1 MDDPRFDASPLPATY
16 VRQSPPPLGLPA
28 LSGDLRADVAIV
40 GGGYT
45 GLAAALHLAERGTR
59 VALLEGHEIGWG
71 GSGRA
76 FGQVVPYAKHDGWHI
91 LETFGDAAGERMI
104 AALGAGPDVVFGL
117 IDRYGIK
124 CADRRVGLLFAAHS
138 PAGRATLER
147 RVEFQR
153 KRGAPI
159 ELLDATAT
167 ERAVGSPYYATTV
180 LDRRGGS
187 LTPLAL
193 VRGMGWAAKG
203 LGVDI
208 QEHSPVRQI
217 VRHGKAWR
225 VVTADGAVEAGS
237 VLVATGAYSNDLWP
251 NLRQSFIPMRA
262 FQLVS
267 TPLSANVRGPIL
279 PGGQSLTDTR
289 RLYSGV
295 RLLDDGRLHVSAD
308 GPAFVTGGSVFR
320 GKAERR
326 VRSLFPQ
333 IASLEWEEAWSG
345 WVDVTTDQYPR
356 LHELEP
362 GLWAAMGLSGRGI
375 AWGVLLGREVA
386 WRMMDMARDQ
396 WFMPVTPLRRAA
408 VRPYAAPLVGAL
420 MAYYRVLD
428 RFEMSGYVGRR
439 NPDNR

>member
-1 MDDPRFDASPLPATY
+1 MDDPRFDGSPLPAAY
-16 VRQSPPPLGLPA
+16 LRQSPPALEMPA
-28 LSGDLRADVAIV
+28 LAGDVRADVAIV

-45 GLAAALHLAERGTR
+45 GLSAALHLAEKGTR
-59 VALLEGHEIGWG
+59 VILLEGREIGWG

-76 FGQVVPYAKHDGWHI
+76 FGQVVPYAKHDGPHI
-91 LETFGDAAGERMI
+91 LQTFGDAAGERMI

-124 CADRRVGLLFAAHS
+124 CGDRRVGLLFAAHS
-138 PAGRATLER
+138 PAGRAALER

-153 KRGAPI
+153 RRGAPI
-159 ELLDATAT
+159 ELLDAAAT
-167 ERAVGSPYYATTV
+167 ERAVGSPYYSVAV

-193 VRGMGWAAKG
+193 VRGMAWAARG
-203 LGVDI
+203 LGVEI
-208 QEHSPVRQI
+208 KERSPVSAIARK
-217 VRHGKAWR
+217 GKGWR
-225 VVTADGAVEAGS
+225 VATAAGAVEAGA
-237 VLVATGAYSNDLWP
+237 VLVAGGAYSSDLWP
-251 NLRQSFIPMRA
+251 DLRQSIIPMRA

-267 TPLSANVRGPIL
+267 TPLSDNVRRSIL

-308 GPAFVTGGSVFR
+308 GPAFAAGGSVFR

-326 VRSLFPQ
+326 IRSLFPQ
-333 IASLEWEEAWSG
+333 VSALEWDEAWSG
-345 WVDVTTDQYPR
+345 WVDMTTDQYPR
-356 LHELEP
+356 LHELGP

-375 AWGVLLGREVA
+375 AWGVLLGREAA
-386 WRMMDMARDQ
+386 WRLMDAARDQ
-396 WFMPVTPLRRAA
+396 WFMPVVPLRRAA
-408 VRPYAAPLVGAL
+408 IRPYAAPLVGAL

-428 RFEMSGYVGRR
+428 RIEMAGFVGRR
-439 NPDNR
+439 KPAGR